1 MNTKTK
7 NIINWVLT
15 ALIGLIFLSSASGKI
30 IGEANT
36 LKMAEGFGI
45 SAAAFKTIGIIEL
58 VAALLFIFPRTGVLG
73 AFILIAF
80 MGGAIATHLEHNQP
94 IMPQLIISAFLW
106 IVTVV
111 RFPELLD
118 RIAGKR
124 G

>member
-1 MNTKTK
+1 MTTKTK

-15 ALIGLIFLSSASGKI
+15 ALVALVFLGSASGKI
-30 IGEANT
+30 MGDANT
-36 LKMAEGFGI
+36 LKMAESFGI
-45 SAAAFKTIGIIEL
+45 SAASFKMIGIIEV

-73 AFILIAF
+73 AFVLIAF
-80 MGGAIATHLEHNQP
+80 MGGAIATHVEHNQP
-94 IMPQLIISAFLW
+94 FVPQLIISAFLW

-118 RIAGKR
+118 RITGKR